1 MSDMRELPRARAR
14 RAARDSERA
23 GDQARKAVVR
33 AAKAVERA
41 GLKVQWVRRLAKR
54 LARLGPQSGTAE
66 PSA

>member
-1 MSDMRELPRARAR
+1 MSDMRELPRARTR

-23 GDQARKAVVR
+23 ADHARKAVVR

-54 LARLGPQSGTAE
+54 LVRLGPQSGTAE